1 MNNNIMAAGISS
13 IIEVVTTHPLDYAK
27 TLKQNNSFSV
37 KHFIRNPYEGIYSRI
52 IGIIPL
58 RIVYW
63 NSINYFSNKGFNS
76 INTGLLTSFFQTMI
90 DYPMEQ
96 KKINMM
102 LSSKVY
108 FNPIGYS
115 MLLARNSIFAV
126 AFTCSINMIDDNRYN
141 GAVGGLLGS
150 ILSHPID
157 SLKTYYQVG
166 NNRWPKH
173 WKLNNYMNGLFYRC
187 GVSIIGMNVGYYS
200 YNHIIDNIDNFN

>member
-1 MNNNIMAAGISS
+1 MSISS

-200 YNHIIDNIDNFN
+200 YNHIIDNFDNFDNFN